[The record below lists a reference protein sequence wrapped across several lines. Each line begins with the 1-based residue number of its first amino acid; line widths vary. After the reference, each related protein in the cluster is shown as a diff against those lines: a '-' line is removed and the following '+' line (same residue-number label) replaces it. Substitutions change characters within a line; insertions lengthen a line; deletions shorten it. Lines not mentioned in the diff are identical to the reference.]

1 MAYIGADSVK
11 AIRVALNA
19 EFPEIKFS
27 VTLDNHSSVNISIME
42 SPYNLINEHTAD
54 EADIKFG
61 YSSINHYY
69 PERYAHEALYQRI
82 WDIVKIA
89 PFNAGTE
96 DEPWY
101 DRSDIQSD
109 YFDVSYYLTL
119 RVGKWNK
126 AYVWNQDKWDKCSKE
141 NFLTYAHT
149 QFDMAWVDCD
159 CYICCLESPYDKS
172 IDVAY
177 KEKQALIQEQIKRN
191 NKVGLLAGKEIV

>member
-27 VTLDNHSSVNISIME
+27 VTNDNHHAVVVSIME

-109 YFDVSYYLTL
+109 YFDTSYYLTL

-126 AYVWNQDKWDKCSKE
+126 AYVWNQDKWDKCSKK
-141 NFLTYAHT
+141 NFGLYSHNDY
-149 QFDMAWVDCD
+149 DMAWIDD
-159 CYICCLESPYDKS
+159 DGYINCLTNPN
-172 IDVAY
+172 
-177 KEKQALIQEQIKRN
+177 KEKNERLVA
-191 NKVGLLAGKEIV
+191 

>member
-11 AIRVALNA
+11 AIRVALKA

-126 AYVWNQDKWDKCSKE
+126 AYVWNQAKWSKCPRQ
-141 NFLTYAHT
+141 NFLDYSHN
-149 QFDMAWVDCD
+149 QYDMAWIDD
-159 CYICCLESPYDKS
+159 DGRINCLESPYDKS

-191 NKVGLLAGKEIV
+191 NKSGLLAGKEIV

>member
-11 AIRVALNA
+11 AIRVALKA

-126 AYVWNQDKWDKCSKE
+126 AYVWNQEKWSKCPRQ
-141 NFLTYAHT
+141 NFLDYSHN
-149 QFDMAWVDCD
+149 QYDMAWIDD
-159 CYICCLESPYDKS
+159 DGRINCLESPYDKS

-191 NKVGLLAGKEIV
+191 NKSGLLAGKEIV

>member
-27 VTLDNHSSVNISIME
+27 VTNDNHSSVVVSIME

-54 EADIKFG
+54 EADIKSG

-69 PERYAHEALYQRI
+69 PDRYAHEALYQRI

-126 AYVWNQDKWDKCSKE
+126 AYVWNQDKWKKCTRQ
-141 NFLTYAHT
+141 NFLDYSHN
-149 QFDMAWVDCD
+149 QYDMAWIDD
-159 CYICCLESPYDKS
+159 DGRLNWLESPYDK
-172 IDVAY
+172 DVSKAY
-177 KEKQALIQEQIKRN
+177 EEKQALIQEQIKRN
-191 NKVGLLAGKEIV
+191 NKSGLLAGKEIV

>member
-11 AIRVALNA
+11 AIRVALKA
-19 EFPEIKFS
+19 EFPEIRFS
-27 VTLDNHSSVNISIME
+27 VTNDNHSSVVVSIME

-54 EADIKFG
+54 EADIKSG
-61 YSSINHYY
+61 YVNINHYY

-101 DRSDIQSD
+101 DRSDIMTD
-109 YFDVSYYLTL
+109 YFDVSYYFTL

-126 AYVWNQDKWDKCSKE
+126 AYVWNQEKWKKCPRE
-141 NFLTYAHT
+141 NFLNYSHNKY
-149 QFDMAWVDCD
+149 DMSWVDD
-159 CYICCLESPYDKS
+159 DGRLSWLESPYDK
-172 IDVAY
+172 DVSKAY
-177 KEKQALIQEQIKRN
+177 EEKQTAMN
-191 NKVGLLAGKEIV
+191 NLLNKEVA

>member
-1 MAYIGADSVK
+1 M
-11 AIRVALNA
+11 N
-19 EFPEIKFS
+19 
-27 VTLDNHSSVNISIME
+27 
-42 SPYNLINEHTAD
+42 
-54 EADIKFG
+54 
-61 YSSINHYY
+61 INHYY

-126 AYVWNQDKWDKCSKE
+126 AYVWNQAKWSKCPRQ
-141 NFLTYAHT
+141 NFLDYSHN
-149 QFDMAWVDCD
+149 QYDMAWIDD
-159 CYICCLESPYDKS
+159 DGRINCLESPYDKS

-191 NKVGLLAGKEIV
+191 NKSGLLAGKEIV

>member
-11 AIRVALNA
+11 AIRVALKA

-27 VTLDNHSSVNISIME
+27 VTNDNHSSVVVSIME

-126 AYVWNQDKWDKCSKE
+126 AYVWNQDKWDKCPRQ
-141 NFLTYAHT
+141 NFLDYSHN
-149 QFDMAWVDCD
+149 QYDMAWIDD
-159 CYICCLESPYDKS
+159 DGRINCLESPYDKS

-191 NKVGLLAGKEIV
+191 NKSGLLAGKEIV

>member
-11 AIRVALNA
+11 AIRVALKA

-126 AYVWNQDKWDKCSKE
+126 AYVWNQAKWSKCPRQ
-141 NFLTYAHT
+141 NFLDYSHN
-149 QFDMAWVDCD
+149 QYDMAWIDD
-159 CYICCLESPYDKS
+159 DGRINCLESPYDKS

-191 NKVGLLAGKEIV
+191 NQLGLLAGKVIV

>member
-11 AIRVALNA
+11 AIRVALKA

-126 AYVWNQDKWDKCSKE
+126 AYVWNQNKWSKCPRQ
-141 NFLTYAHT
+141 NFLDYSHN
-149 QFDMAWVDCD
+149 QYDMAWIDD
-159 CYICCLESPYDKS
+159 DGRINCLESPYDKS

-191 NKVGLLAGKEIV
+191 NKSGLLAGKEIV

>member
-11 AIRVALNA
+11 AIRVALKA

-89 PFNAGTE
+89 PFNAASTKAVP
-96 DEPWY
+96 EPANG
-101 DRSDIQSD
+101 SNILLL
-109 YFDVSYYLTL
+109 FEIFEYLNDHS
-119 RVGKWNK
+119 G
-126 AYVWNQDKWDKCSKE
+126 
-141 NFLTYAHT
+141 
-149 QFDMAWVDCD
+149 
-159 CYICCLESPYDKS
+159 I
-172 IDVAY
+172 
-177 KEKQALIQEQIKRN
+177 
-191 NKVGLLAGKEIV
+191 

>member
-126 AYVWNQDKWDKCSKE
+126 AYVWNQNKWSKCPRQ
-141 NFLTYAHT
+141 NFLDYSHN
-149 QFDMAWVDCD
+149 QYDMAWIDD
-159 CYICCLESPYDKS
+159 DGRINCLESPYDKS

-191 NKVGLLAGKEIV
+191 NKSGLLAGKEIV